1 MSENVTISVDA
12 MGGDNGPR
20 IVFHGARLVLRDR
33 GNIRFIF
40 HGREEILQ
48 PLIEEFPELKAVSSI
63 RHKDIVISMNDK
75 PTAALRKGRNT
86 SSMWSALQAVKDN
99 EADVAVSG
107 GNTGALMAMSTFC
120 LRPIKGVSRPA
131 IAAIWPTERA
141 DIVVL
146 DVGATVGGD
155 AQQLVDFAILGAALA
170 RALFDQE
177 QPTVGLL
184 NIGTE
189 ELKGVDSVKLAAQ
202 ILQERDGAGFKFHG
216 FVEGN
221 DIGKGT
227 VDVVV
232 TEGFVGNI
240 ALKTAEGTAR
250 MVGAYFRKALKAD
263 WVSKLGAL
271 ISSRAL
277 TALKRKMDPRAIN
290 GGVFLGLNGVVIKSH
305 GGTDEV
311 GFKSALDLAYE
322 MGRFNLIQKISE
334 GLEKFEP
341 VDDLL
346 ADDVA
351 DPEEKTSEEKTAS
364 SRGADKPGTTSVEKP
379 VKAAAGKPVQSAEKK
394 PTTKVDKATKKADK
408 PSSKKRVGKNPLRK
422 FKSTNKPEPS
432 A

>member
-1 MSENVTISVDA
+1 MSEYVTISVDA

-48 PLIEEFPELKAVSSI
+48 PLLDEFPEVKAVSTI
-63 RHKDIVISMNDK
+63 RNKEIVISMDDK

-86 SSMWSALQAVKDN
+86 SSMWSALQAVKDK

-189 ELKGVDSVKLAAQ
+189 ELKGIDSVKLAAQ

-250 MVGAYFRKALKAD
+250 MVGSYFRKALKAD

-305 GGTDEV
+305 GGTDEI

-322 MGRFNLIQKISE
+322 MGRFNLIKKISE

-341 VDDLL
+341 IDELL
-346 ADDVA
+346 ADDMV
-351 DPEEKTSEEKTAS
+351 DP
-364 SRGADKPGTTSVEKP
+364 DEKP
-379 VKAAAGKPVQSAEKK
+379 QNIQKLATKDLQPGKK
-394 PTTKVDKATKKADK
+394 PEPKPDSTPQKAKKPA
-408 PSSKKRVGKNPLRK
+408 PKKRVSKNPLRRL
-422 FKSTNKPEPS
+422 KSTKKPEPS